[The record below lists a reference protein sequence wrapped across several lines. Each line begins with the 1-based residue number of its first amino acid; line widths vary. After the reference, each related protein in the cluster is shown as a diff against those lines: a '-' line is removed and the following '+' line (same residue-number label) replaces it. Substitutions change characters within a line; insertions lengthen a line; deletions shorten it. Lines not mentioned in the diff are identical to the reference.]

1 VPTTILQVHSF
12 TAHTALSELSL
23 EDDTS
28 WTCVTVFISRLL
40 QITKAKLSRECLAV
54 VKVMIYGRGDSP
66 HEADYIF
73 AEKQLG
79 RTGA

>member
-1 VPTTILQVHSF
+1 V
-12 TAHTALSELSL
+12 A
-23 EDDTS
+23 
-28 WTCVTVFISRLL
+28 VFISRLL
-40 QITKAKLSRECLAV
+40 QITKAKLSREWPWLLFRARRV

-79 RTGA
+79 RTGAKLTQARLNQLLQ